1 MRFCIILGLLSISLI
16 NGKYLLVA
24 VDDNQA
30 AINHGI
36 HPKPI
41 SHPNPDWCVPPGGR
55 CKERQLKMSITYEFA
70 FRSRKP
76 ARFCCP
82 RSMCVQGRCI
92 QRPRSS
98 SGSAKKNPFHH
109 KPLFAQS
116 RSLSKP
122 KVGGLKIDSEER
134 SLEDKLV
141 SGENSTESMEFGIN
155 EAESLENKTESM
167 ENEKMIS
174 LENETESEE
183 KNMKVRLGNITESM
197 EEDEMISMENSTDSM
212 EEEKSLERKQKSATE
227 DVNCHWKDLKGK
239 CINTCFGGFLETGSL
254 NGGLVCHCTGKQC
267 EEDPC
272 KDCEAKAKAKGQT
285 QWACPC

>member
-82 RSMCVQGRCI
+82 RSMCVQERCI
-92 QRPRSS
+92 QGPRSS
-98 SGSAKKNPFHH
+98 SGSAKKNHFHH
-109 KPLFAQS
+109 NPLFAQS

-122 KVGGLKIDSEER
+122 KVGGLKIESEEK

-141 SGENSTESMEFGIN
+141 SGENSTESMEFGVN
-155 EAESLENKTESM
+155 EVPSLENQTESM
-167 ENEKMIS
+167 ENS
-174 LENETESEE
+174 NETES
-183 KNMKVRLGNITESM
+183 L
-197 EEDEMISMENSTDSM
+197 EDKMISMENMTDSM
-212 EEEKSLERKQKSATE
+212 EEENSDLRDDQSSKKEHKPVTKNA
-227 DVNCHWKDLKGK
+227 NCPWKDQDGK
-239 CINTCFGGFLETGSL
+239 CIKTCFGGFALATNEKGDHICS
-254 NGGLVCHCTGKQC
+254 CSGKQC

-272 KDCEAKAKAKGQT
+272 KECEAKAKAKGQK
-285 QWACPC
+285 QWTCPC